1 MFASISLPADLAA
14 SESLSW
20 DMAKQ
25 IIQAQH
31 SLAIYGIT
39 VVVAVAASL
48 MVAAWIRNFYLRRRE
63 LERAIE
69 SVKAEIT
76 SKVEEDFTKLTDGFK
91 GEIGRIKKEIQ
102 RNVEERM
109 TLFDAEKA
117 RLFGLV
123 NLQLKNWENV
133 VGWMGVAIIGYA
145 KVGEEGLLRITVDAL
160 NQGLDKCKKL
170 EDDIRGKIEK
180 SLPSIPE
187 TLRGERKQIE
197 DKLKK
202 LPKEITK
209 PSETKPN

>member
-20 DMAKQ
+20 DIAKQ

-69 SVKAEIT
+69 SVKSGIT
-76 SKVEEDFTKLTDGFK
+76 SKVEEDFTKLTKRFNDQAVK
-91 GEIGRIKKEIQ
+91 MKDEIQ
-102 RNVEERM
+102 RTIEERM
-109 TLFDAEKA
+109 ILFDAEKA
-117 RLFGLV
+117 RLFGLASEQV
-123 NLQLKNWENV
+123 KNWEDAV
-133 VGWMGVAIIGYA
+133 DWWAEAIVGYA
-145 KVGEEGLLRITVDAL
+145 KAGEKNILRLVVDAL
-160 NQGLDKCKKL
+160 NWDLDKCKKL
-170 EDDIRGKIEK
+170 KDDKKERIKK
-180 SLPSIPE
+180 SLSSIPKI
-187 TLRGERKQIE
+187 LRKERDQIE

-202 LPKEITK
+202 LPKEIMGE
-209 PSETKPN
+209 SETKPK